1 MQEYEGHEPA
11 TFEGLAPQVLVHHA
25 SFPCT
30 KITKVPKFE
39 RNHYHPTN
47 YWLVWGQFATQI
59 TQTREGLAP
68 GIHIHI
74 LVNIN
79 ISLQVLKSLKYIL
92 VLCTLCVQSKT
103 SQFNHCSL
111 ILFQLSISSIL
122 NHTKFQ
128 FSPFQERKL
137 LYNTYR

>member
-1 MQEYEGHEPA
+1 MKLRKPHPPKRLCPARAYTTLVVLVSLYVKSSLNVGYEGNEPA

-39 RNHYHPTN
+39 RNHCHPTN

-68 GIHIHI
+68 GIHIAK
-74 LVNIN
+74 LSSSWPV
-79 ISLQVLKSLKYIL
+79 QCKY
-92 VLCTLCVQSKT
+92 
-103 SQFNHCSL
+103 N
-111 ILFQLSISSIL
+111 
-122 NHTKFQ
+122 
-128 FSPFQERKL
+128 
-137 LYNTYR
+137 